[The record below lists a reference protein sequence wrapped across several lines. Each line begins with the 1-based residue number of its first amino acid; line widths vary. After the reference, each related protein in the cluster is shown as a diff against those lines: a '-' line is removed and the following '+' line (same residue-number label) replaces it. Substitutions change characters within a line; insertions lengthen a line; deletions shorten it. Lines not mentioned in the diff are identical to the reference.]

1 MKIIIPTLLVIIWL
15 ILLKPLMII
24 DVWDESNFLV
34 YFYSQTN
41 SLSDKLISIWTQA
54 LGNIYRPIP
63 VSIATVI
70 LEYNTFSPF
79 AWQILRGVN
88 IILLLSSLIFIL
100 QLFYRWQ
107 VKAYFYP
114 IFTLLF
120 LFSSSGFITATWY
133 ANLFDA
139 SSLFLLT
146 LALLLISY
154 ERFLL
159 ASIAVG
165 LSFFC
170 KEINLIFLPFVII
183 LYFNQKLD
191 VKSLIS
197 SLITMLIFAS
207 GYWLLRFNMIE
218 LGSQGDIHD
227 FAFNKFLP
235 SLQGFIESF
244 WWQNMQRE
252 QAGWFGIICFALSI
266 LAFKRWF
273 NMLLFTG
280 LLFLTMLIY
289 WGMFAYYQQDVI
301 NHLNFIGRLYLIP
314 ATLLLIALILWARP
328 AILALIAIPL
338 LWGGWQTY
346 LAHQQFQTTYLT
358 IFQLAAQQENI
369 LLIDYKENPLNDPI
383 RKVQIG
389 DYPQAKYKIDTKTGK
404 LLIRET
410 K

>member
-1 MKIIIPTLLVIIWL
+1 
-15 ILLKPLMII
+15 
-24 DVWDESNFLV
+24 
-34 YFYSQTN
+34 
-41 SLSDKLISIWTQA
+41 
-54 LGNIYRPIP
+54 
-63 VSIATVI
+63 
-70 LEYNTFSPF
+70 
-79 AWQILRGVN
+79 
-88 IILLLSSLIFIL
+88 
-100 QLFYRWQ
+100 
-107 VKAYFYP
+107 
-114 IFTLLF
+114 
-120 LFSSSGFITATWY
+120 
-133 ANLFDA
+133 
-139 SSLFLLT
+139 
-146 LALLLISY
+146 
-154 ERFLL
+154 
-159 ASIAVG
+159 
-165 LSFFC
+165 
-170 KEINLIFLPFVII
+170 
-183 LYFNQKLD
+183 
-191 VKSLIS
+191 
-197 SLITMLIFAS
+197 MLIFAS